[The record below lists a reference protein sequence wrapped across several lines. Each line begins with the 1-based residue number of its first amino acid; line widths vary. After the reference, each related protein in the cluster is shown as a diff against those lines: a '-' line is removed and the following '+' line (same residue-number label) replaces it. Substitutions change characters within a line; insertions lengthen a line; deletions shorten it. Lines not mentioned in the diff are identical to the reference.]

1 MPARWAFH
9 EPHCTP
15 APLGRVRQTT
25 LAALRSGDNP
35 QTERGPSLSPE
46 TGNVTLLSVEADDVA
61 ALRGTVA
68 AHGGELADSEGDE
81 VLAVFR
87 TSAAA
92 LWCAATLR
100 TSFGGVRVG
109 VNSGEVTRRGRG
121 CFGAAVVV
129 ARRLRDRAEP
139 GHVLVSELVEP
150 PATFELQDV
159 GALSLQGLAD
169 PLRAYELALGERVE
183 EGPAVRREERRGDGE
198 VPLPRPLA
206 GPEATAFVG
215 RREELERLRSVL
227 ARARAGDRELCF
239 VAGDPGV
246 GKTRLARELAAGAQA
261 DGWLVLY
268 GHPQQE
274 NVVPFQPFVQA
285 LRHYVAHAPAA
296 VVRAQAGDGVG
307 PELGRLLPEL
317 HERLPGPME
326 PEPADPDTARFRLF
340 DATARLIFG
349 IARERRL
356 LLVLDDLHWADTPTL
371 LLLRHLVESGE
382 RAPLVVLAT
391 SRESELG
398 PDSPLVALREELA
411 GERIVLEGLGG
422 DEVRQLIAAWAGDE
436 PPARFARDLWEETSG
451 NPFFVRAIL
460 RHLNEAG
467 VVEGGDLPAELS
479 LERLGVPEGVREVIW
494 RRLSRLGE
502 ETGRVLQAAAV
513 AGREFPAALLVR
525 ATGRS
530 PESVREALDEA
541 AAARILTEVPGDDRH
556 AFAHALV
563 RDALYEDLSAT
574 TRVRLHLR
582 IAEALEQLGDPD
594 DHLTELAEHFI
605 GAAVAAGPEKALEYA
620 GRAAQRAV
628 DQLAYEDAARH
639 HQRVL
644 DALELPPRARCDTL
658 LALGEAQSRA
668 GETDR
673 ARAAFKEAAGLAGA
687 LGSTERLESAAIGYA
702 RRFME
707 EPGVVDHELIGL
719 LEQALEAGA
728 TRDSVTRVRLLGHLC
743 GALYYADAR
752 ERIDELSRAALE
764 MAGRLGEPEALAY
777 AHNARR
783 RALWRPEHLQ
793 ERLAA
798 ARGIVENAEA
808 TGNRELALQGRGWLV
823 VDLLEACDLDG
834 MEEQIDAF
842 ERGAKGLR
850 QPLYEWNLR
859 VWSAMRAAMTGEL
872 DRAEALSQEALA
884 AGQRAESLTAPHYFA
899 VQLFSL
905 RRDQG
910 RLGELEAAAQEF
922 VRRFPAIPSWRGA
935 LAMVYAETGNHEA
948 AREQFD
954 LMAAN
959 DFADLPLDGNWL
971 IGVTLASEVCAQLG
985 DARRAATL
993 SKLLQPYED
1002 ALVVVAL
1009 AAVCY
1014 GPAARFLGLLAA
1026 TEGRTEDAARHFEA
1040 AIERSAAIGAE
1051 PILARTRSDY
1061 AHMLVARG
1069 APGDLDRA
1077 HELAS
1082 AAGEAAERLG
1092 MPVVAEAALRST
1104 RAAQATP

>member
-1 MPARWAFH
+1 M
-9 EPHCTP
+9 
-15 APLGRVRQTT
+15 
-25 LAALRSGDNP
+25 
-35 QTERGPSLSPE
+35 SPE
-46 TGNVTLLSVEADDVA
+46 AGNVTLLCVEADDVA
-61 ALRGTVA
+61 ALRGSVA
-68 AHGGELADSEGDE
+68 AHGGELAESEGNE

-100 TSFGGVRVG
+100 KTFAGVRVG
-109 VNSGEVTRRGRG
+109 VNSGEVTRRNGG

-150 PATFELQDV
+150 PATFELRDV
-159 GALSLQGLAD
+159 GTLSLQGLAD
-169 PLRAYELALGERVE
+169 PLRAYDLAVGEGVE
-183 EGPAVRREERRGDGE
+183 ETGAVLREERPDGE
-198 VPLPRPLA
+198 VPLPRQLS
-206 GPEATAFVG
+206 GPEATTFVG
-215 RREELERLRSVL
+215 RRAELDRLRAVL
-227 ARARAGDRELCF
+227 ARARAGSRELCF
-239 VAGDPGV
+239 VAGDAGV
-246 GKTRLARELAAGAQA
+246 GKTRLARELGAEAHA

-274 NVVPFQPFVQA
+274 NVVPFQPFVEA
-285 LRHYVAHAPAA
+285 LRHYVSHAPAA
-296 VVRAQAGDGVG
+296 VVRAQGGDGLG

-317 HERLPGPME
+317 QAQLPGPAE

-340 DATARLIFG
+340 EATARLMFG
-349 IARERRL
+349 IARERPL

-371 LLLRHLVESGE
+371 LLLHHLLASDEQ
-382 RAPLVVLAT
+382 AALVVLGT
-391 SRESELG
+391 
-398 PDSPLVALREELA
+398 LREAELELEAPLAELRDELA
-411 GERIVLEGLGG
+411 GESIVLGGLGG
-422 DEVRQLIAAWAGDE
+422 DEVRELIAAWAGDE
-436 PPARFARDLWEETSG
+436 PPAGFARELWEETSG
-451 NPFFVRAIL
+451 NPFFVREIL

-467 VVEGGDLPAELS
+467 SVEGGGLPAELS

-494 RRLSRLGE
+494 RRLARLGE
-502 ETGRVLQAAAV
+502 ETGRLLQAAAV
-513 AGREFPAALLVR
+513 AGREFSATLLER
-525 ATGRS
+525 AVGLST
-530 PESVREALDEA
+530 EAVREALGEA

-574 TRVRLHLR
+574 ARVRLHLR
-582 IAEALEQLGDPD
+582 IGAALEELGDPD
-594 DHLTELAEHFI
+594 DHLAELAEHYL

-620 GRAAQRAV
+620 GRAAERAI
-628 DQLAYEDAARH
+628 DQLAYEEAARY
-639 HQRVL
+639 HQQLL
-644 DALELPPRARCDTL
+644 DTLELSTAARGDTL
-658 LALGEAQSRA
+658 LALGEARSRA

-673 ARAAFKEAAGLAGA
+673 ARAAFKEAAGLATE
-687 LGSTERLESAAIGYA
+687 LGSLERLEGAAIGYA
-702 RRFME
+702 RRFVE
-707 EPGVVDHELIGL
+707 EPGVIDQELIGL
-719 LEQALEAGA
+719 LEEALTAGEGG
-728 TRDSVTRVRLLGHLC
+728 DSMTRVRLLRHLC
-743 GALYYADAR
+743 GALYYADAS
-752 ERIDELSRAALE
+752 ERIDELSRAALA
-764 MAGRLGEPEALAY
+764 MAERLAEPEALAY
-777 AHNARR
+777 AYSARR
-783 RALWRPEHLQ
+783 RALWRPEHLE
-793 ERLAA
+793 ERLTASRA
-798 ARGIVENAEA
+798 IVEHAEA
-808 TGNRELALQGRGWLV
+808 TGNRELTLQGHGWLV

-834 MEEQIDAF
+834 VEEHVEAF
-842 ERGAKGLR
+842 ERGAEGLR
-850 QPLYEWNLR
+850 QPLYTWNLR
-859 VWSAMRAAMTGEL
+859 VWSAMRAAMAGEL

-971 IGVTLASEVCAQLG
+971 IGVTLAAEVCAQLG

-993 SKLLQPYED
+993 YALLRPYEN

-1026 TEGRTEDAARHFEA
+1026 TEGRTDDAARHFEA

-1051 PILARTRSDY
+1051 PVLARARSDY
-1061 AHMLVARG
+1061 ARMLIARG
-1069 APGDLDRA
+1069 APGDLERG
-1077 HELAS
+1077 HELA
-1082 AAGEAAERLG
+1082 AAAAEAAELLG
-1092 MPVVAEAALRST
+1092 MPALAEAALRST